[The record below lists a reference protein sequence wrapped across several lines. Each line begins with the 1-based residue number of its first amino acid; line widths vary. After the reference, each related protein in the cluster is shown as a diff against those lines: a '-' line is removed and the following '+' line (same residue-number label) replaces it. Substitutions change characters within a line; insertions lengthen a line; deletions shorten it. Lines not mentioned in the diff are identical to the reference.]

1 VNERLNT
8 WYTEIKYCSH
18 VVLMVELNLVDL
30 FAAPGGMS
38 LGFEMAGY
46 NCRAAIDHYRDG
58 CDTLSYNFPSA
69 AVINE
74 DIRKVTGKRILDETG
89 LSRGEVDVI
98 TGGPPCQGFSNVG
111 RVKIASLVR
120 KGIWKLGNCEPRLID
135 DPRNLLYREF
145 ARIVVELAPKFFVME
160 NVSGM
165 VSYKDGKIISEI
177 EKELISAGYVVD
189 HKILDAVNFGVPQH
203 RRRVFFLGNKLG
215 IPNSF
220 PKDCNNSNDRESPKE
235 FVDVW
240 GSIGD
245 LPSLGQGDGVEE
257 MEYDKSAFHPYQEWA
272 RAGSPKV
279 FNHVARPH
287 GQRDLVTFGHMQPGG
302 KWKDLPG
309 RIKESYGYRD
319 DIFNDKFKRLRKDR
333 PAWTVTAHLCK
344 DGYVYI
350 HPTQSR
356 TITVRE
362 AARLQS
368 FPDKFVFKGSR
379 SSQFKQVGNA
389 VPPLL
394 AKMIALEIKKAM
406 TQLHPSLSVLA

>member
-1 VNERLNT
+1 
-8 WYTEIKYCSH
+8 
-18 VVLMVELNLVDL
+18 MVELNLVDL

-46 NCRAAIDHYRDG
+46 NCSAALDHYEDG
-58 CDTLSYNFPSA
+58 CSTLSHNFPSA
-69 AVINE
+69 VVINE
-74 DIRKVTGKRILDETG
+74 DIHKVTGKRILDEAG
-89 LSRGEVDVI
+89 LSRGEVDVVI
-98 TGGPPCQGFSNVG
+98 GGPPCQGFSNVG
-111 RVKIASLVR
+111 RVKIASLVK
-120 KGIWKLGNCEPRLID
+120 KGIWNLSNGEPHLID

-145 ARIVVELAPKFFVME
+145 ARIVVELAPKFFLME

-165 VSYKDGKIISEI
+165 VSYKDGQLIGDI
-177 EKELISAGYVVD
+177 EKELTGAGYTVD

-220 PKDCNNSNDRESPKE
+220 PEDRGNGNDRSSPDK

-240 GSIGD
+240 SSIGD
-245 LPSLGQGDGVEE
+245 LPSLKQEDGSEE
-257 MEYDKSAFHPYQEWA
+257 MEYNKPALHPYQQWA
-272 RAGSPKV
+272 RAGSRMV

-287 GQRDLVTFGHMQPGG
+287 SQRDLVTFGHMRPGD
-302 KWKDLPG
+302 KWKDLPE

-319 DIFNDKFKRLRKDR
+319 DIFNDKFKRLWKNR

-368 FPDKFVFKGSR
+368 FPDRFVFKGSR

-394 AKMIALEIKKAM
+394 AKAIALEIKEAM
-406 TQLHPSLSVLA
+406 VPRHPSLSVMA